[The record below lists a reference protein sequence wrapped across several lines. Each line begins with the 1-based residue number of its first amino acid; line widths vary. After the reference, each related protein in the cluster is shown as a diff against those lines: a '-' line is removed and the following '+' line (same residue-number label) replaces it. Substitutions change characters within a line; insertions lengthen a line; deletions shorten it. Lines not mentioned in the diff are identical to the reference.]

1 MNDNSKKVL
10 QGLLIGAA
18 AGVVAGLL
26 LAPSAGKET
35 RKKLADSAK
44 DLTDKFGGEFEG
56 ALSKLT
62 DLTETTLGNLKNVT
76 KGEKVSN
83 N

>member
-35 RKKLADSAK
+35 RQKIAGSAK
-44 DLTDKFGGEFEG
+44 DLTDKFSGEFEN
-56 ALSKLT
+56 AISKLT
-62 DLTETTLGNLKNVT
+62 DLTESTLSSLKNT
-76 KGEKVSN
+76 GKGDKVSN